1 MQKEKINHF
10 EVEARGELAGRGPG
24 TAGQCRRGG
33 FVPWPRGA
41 PAGWEATAPALPSHW
56 CVWASVG
63 LGSAGSWEERWVGS
77 RGAAAACN
85 GMGKEESSAWE
96 SEQAYFLGAR
106 ATLGLQQR
114 EYIDGT
120 HEELTALNPVSVLTH
135 SVLATNLEH
144 GYHFCLYIT
153 DEKTKA

>member
-1 MQKEKINHF
+1 M
-10 EVEARGELAGRGPG
+10 
-24 TAGQCRRGG
+24 
-33 FVPWPRGA
+33 
-41 PAGWEATAPALPSHW
+41 
-56 CVWASVG
+56 
-63 LGSAGSWEERWVGS
+63 GS